1 MKVTV
6 YRDKSGEYCW
16 KLAAENGEIVADS
29 AEGCKL
35 KATQGAKHASCSV
48 MRSSLSKARPR
59 VDAQPLSARRLRRRT
74 GGASV
79 WAQGRG
85 CAQTCALKGCAQRC
99 APSRIPEVVGSNRFG
114 FLLLSPALRK

>member
-35 KATQGAKHASCSV
+35 K
-48 MRSSLSKARPR
+48 
-59 VDAQPLSARRLRRRT
+59 
-74 GGASV
+74 
-79 WAQGRG
+79 
-85 CAQTCALKGCAQRC
+85 
-99 APSRIPEVVGSNRFG
+99 
-114 FLLLSPALRK
+114 LRKAQSTRAVP

>member
-35 KATQGAKHASCSV
+35 KSYV
-48 MRSSLSKARPR
+48 RRKARELFR
-59 VDAQPLSARRLRRRT
+59 DAEL
-74 GGASV
+74 
-79 WAQGRG
+79 
-85 CAQTCALKGCAQRC
+85 
-99 APSRIPEVVGSNRFG
+99 VVEGETEG
-114 FLLLSPALRK
+114 